1 MKKFAKNR
9 SGRVL
14 IASAIAAGFLIMGV
28 QSASAQP
35 FTDVSAKYA
44 EAVGFLT
51 ENGAQGLTE
60 RTFGVNEEIKRVDA
74 AVLIANTLQLDTDK
88 APESGFT
95 DVPKRAQGAVNA
107 LKAQGITS
115 GKTNTSFGSAN
126 SITRGELALW
136 LQRGFQLTGKES
148 EQFTDVSPR
157 YKTAVSALLE
167 NRITNGISNHQFGTN
182 KPIKRGDFSILAY
195 KSFIANQY
203 SKVQPLELKSI
214 NGTTVQVKIKG
225 KLTIAR
231 PSLFQF
237 TGGLDVKEA
246 RIIANSEETIVELTT
261 SLQKPGETYKLT
273 VFGLLPVKGELSFTT
288 PPTTDTPTNPGNP
301 GIPGN
306 PGNPGGERPG
316 GSYTGNDFSGTAAS
330 PKIYNG
336 DVTVNLANIA
346 TLSHSVVKGN
356 LTLSGTAAPN
366 LTLTNITV
374 EGDLDLSKLSNAV
387 NLELTNVTVAGE
399 TTF

>member
-126 SITRGELALW
+126 SITRGEAGALAA
-136 LQRGFQLTGKES
+136 K
-148 EQFTDVSPR
+148 
-157 YKTAVSALLE
+157 
-167 NRITNGISNHQFGTN
+167 GIS
-182 KPIKRGDFSILAY
+182 
-195 KSFIANQY
+195 
-203 SKVQPLELKSI
+203 
-214 NGTTVQVKIKG
+214 
-225 KLTIAR
+225 
-231 PSLFQF
+231 
-237 TGGLDVKEA
+237 
-246 RIIANSEETIVELTT
+246 
-261 SLQKPGETYKLT
+261 
-273 VFGLLPVKGELSFTT
+273 
-288 PPTTDTPTNPGNP
+288 
-301 GIPGN
+301 
-306 PGNPGGERPG
+306 
-316 GSYTGNDFSGTAAS
+316 
-330 PKIYNG
+330 
-336 DVTVNLANIA
+336 VNWQR
-346 TLSHSVVKGN
+346 K
-356 LTLSGTAAPN
+356 
-366 LTLTNITV
+366 
-374 EGDLDLSKLSNAV
+374 
-387 NLELTNVTVAGE
+387 
-399 TTF
+399 